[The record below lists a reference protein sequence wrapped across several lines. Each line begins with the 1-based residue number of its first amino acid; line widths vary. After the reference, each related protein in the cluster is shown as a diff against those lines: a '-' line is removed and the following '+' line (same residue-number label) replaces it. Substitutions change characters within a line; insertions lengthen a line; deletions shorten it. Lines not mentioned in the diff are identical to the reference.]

1 MTNFQTIE
9 QLHKAFYET
18 MKTIYQDNPNYQFS
32 SVIIDAF
39 KQHESALCQPEIPQP
54 KIQHP
59 EETEPTRGR
68 GCLITWTASM
78 IADLGQMND
87 FDVAQKWDL
96 SMSAVNKKRL
106 SLNIESYRKQKS
118 NGARGK
124 GINWTGPMIAE
135 LGTMTDK
142 LYAEKWGLTE
152 SAVFQKRR
160 KLKIPSNRST
170 LGKAFRN
177 Q

>member
-39 KQHESALCQPEIPQP
+39 KQHESALCQPESPQP

-59 EETEPTRGR
+59 EETTITRGR
-68 GCLITWTASM
+68 RCHITWTAPM

-87 FDVAQKWDL
+87 SDVAQKWDL

-106 SLNIESYRKQKS
+106 SLNIESYR
-118 NGARGK
+118 
-124 GINWTGPMIAE
+124 
-135 LGTMTDK
+135 
-142 LYAEKWGLTE
+142 
-152 SAVFQKRR
+152 
-160 KLKIPSNRST
+160 NRS
-170 LGKAFRN
+170 
-177 Q
+177 